1 MKILRKTEDL
11 HIDLNIETD
20 FQTNAGWQENMQQ
33 FEDEVLYDII
43 NPIDNYETIRYI
55 HKPYSGITSF
65 SGDTQCDIWFYFYF
79 LNPNTSDYTS
89 GLDYSHVGITPQEN
103 AKLLKATSESFFRL
117 EFYKTPLTSNG
128 LSYQPPTRYN
138 RRLVFAKNLSLPL
151 GEKVFYET
159 IRKNI
164 HVPVFMGSNYRN
176 KENMYL
182 FWFQDD
188 SVLEETNLSGT
199 TLNTNTFFMTAKFFN
214 KTDGSITD
222 FTNTPFDGTYQINDV
237 SDMYYQVD
245 IDKTDYSYRIYK
257 FNGTVSQYSNR
268 VGIVT
273 GNTIDGNVGV
283 SPIRFYE
290 RRSGIN
296 IDATQTPTPTMT
308 PTISLTPTNTP
319 TPTPTPASGG
329 GSGGGSTVTY
339 IYYRLRPCEYQGQ
352 SGYLAGNYDVWST
365 GYLSSVFDSGDRV
378 QGSPGYYYVVVGST
392 TTDPTPGG
400 QKYSVGGTELFGC
413 PEPEAPA
420 VPLYT
425 QITLVRGGTNTWNS
439 AVAASAQLCGH
450 SPNYAFNYI
459 NGATTGG
466 NILTKYITYEAGGL
480 VPSTTYTVYNTEN
493 RTPGDEFNGNNYKY
507 GVMIPSSGGTITHI
521 VEVSPQGTLQNWSDC
536 AS

>member
-11 HIDLNIETD
+11 KIDLNFDTD

-33 FEDEVLYDII
+33 FEDEVLYEIV
-43 NPIDNYETIRYI
+43 NPIDNYETMRYI

-79 LNPNTSDYTS
+79 LNPNTNDYTN
-89 GLDYSHVGITPQEN
+89 GLDYSHIGLTPQEN

-117 EFYKTPLTSNG
+117 EFYKTPIKGNTYEAPN
-128 LSYQPPTRYN
+128 RYN

-151 GEKVFYET
+151 GEKIFYST

-188 SVLEETNLSGT
+188 SVLEETNLSGVT
-199 TLNTNTFFMTAKFFN
+199 SNTNTFFMTAKFFN
-214 KTDGSITD
+214 KIDGSIID
-222 FTNTPFDGTYQINDV
+222 FTNTPFDSTYQINDV

-245 IDKTDYSYRIYK
+245 IDRTDYSYRIYR

-268 VGIVT
+268 IGIVT
-273 GNTIDGNVGV
+273 GNTIDGNMGV
-283 SPIRFYE
+283 SPVRFYE
-290 RRSGIN
+290 RRTVIN
-296 IDATQTPTPTMT
+296 INATQTPTPTMT
-308 PTISLTPTNTP
+308 PTISFTPTHTP

-329 GSGGGSTVTY
+329 SGGSGGGPTY
-339 IYYRLRPCEYQGQ
+339 IYYRLRPCEFQGQ
-352 SGYLAGNYDVWST
+352 SGYSSGNYDVWST
-365 GYLSSVFDSGDRV
+365 GYLSSVYDSGDRV
-378 QGSPGYYYVVVGST
+378 EGSVGYYYVVVGST
-392 TTDPTPGG
+392 TTDPNPSG
-400 QKYSVGGTELFGC
+400 QKYSVGPTNEFGC
-413 PEPEAPA
+413 PTIAPS

-425 QITLVRGGTNTWNS
+425 QITLVRGGTNAWNS
-439 AVAASAQLCGH
+439 TLVASSQLCGH
-450 SPNYAFNYI
+450 PPNYAFNYVG
-459 NGATTGG
+459 GATTGG
-466 NILTKYITYEAGGL
+466 QIYTKYINYESNGL
-480 VPSTTYTVYNTEN
+480 TPSTTYTVYNTEN

-521 VEVSPQGTLQNWSDC
+521 VEVSSNGTLQNWYDC